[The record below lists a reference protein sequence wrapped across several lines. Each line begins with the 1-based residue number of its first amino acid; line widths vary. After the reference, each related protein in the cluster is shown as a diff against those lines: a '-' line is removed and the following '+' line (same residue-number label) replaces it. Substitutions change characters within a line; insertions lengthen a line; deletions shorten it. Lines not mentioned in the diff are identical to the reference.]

1 MSLYK
6 RGKVWWIRFT
16 AANGQR
22 VHQST
27 ETADRTAAQEFHDT
41 LKARYWREVKMG
53 ERPRYLW
60 NDAVV
65 QWLKET
71 AHKAT
76 HADDISKLR
85 WLDPHLGG
93 RELVSLTR
101 QDIQRIGVFKAA
113 ESSPATANRHLALIR
128 AILMRAQRVWEWI
141 DRVPA
146 ITLYPEPKQRIRW
159 LTREQADQLLAELPS
174 HLAAMARLSLATGL
188 RMANIT
194 GLEWAQ
200 VDLTRAVAWIHADQA
215 KGKRAIPVPL
225 NAEALAVIRA
235 QLGQHPERVF
245 TFRGKPIARASDSAW
260 YKALK
265 RCGLK
270 EFRWHDL
277 RHTWASWHVQ
287 AGTPMHVLQEL
298 GGWRTPAMVQRYAH
312 LAPEHLAEHAERI
325 SAAAPNLH
333 HSKLRVVK

>member
-1 MSLYK
+1 
-6 RGKVWWIRFT
+6 
-16 AANGQR
+16 
-22 VHQST
+22 
-27 ETADRTAAQEFHDT
+27 
-41 LKARYWREVKMG
+41 MG

-101 QDIQRIGVFKAA
+101 QDIQRIGMFKAA

-159 LTREQADQLLAELPS
+159 LTREQADQLLAELPP
-174 HLAAMARLSLATGL
+174 HLAAMARLSLVTGL

-215 KGKRAIPVPL
+215 KGRRAIPVPL

-325 SAAAPNLH
+325 LAAAPNLH
-333 HSKLRVVK
+333 HPKLRVVK

>member
-27 ETADRTAAQEFHDT
+27 ETADRAAAQELHDT
-41 LKARYWREVKMG
+41 LKAQYWREVKMG

-101 QDIQRIGVFKAA
+101 QDIQRIGMFKAA

-159 LTREQADQLLAELPS
+159 LTREQADQLLAELPP
-174 HLAAMARLSLATGL
+174 HLAAMARLSLVTGL

-215 KGKRAIPVPL
+215 KGRRAIPVPL

-333 HSKLRVVK
+333 HPKLRVVK